1 MYYCQKL
8 GRGIRKDSI
17 PKPNPRKVELPKSST
32 FNDIV
37 DLANELYFGN
47 GADPSRMELADS
59 SGLSIHVNKSEWK
72 LDSYYKNNNYQ
83 PSRHKLYLMYDNEGV
98 SLYVCMGSYVFM

>member
-1 MYYCQKL
+1 M
-8 GRGIRKDSI
+8 
-17 PKPNPRKVELPKSST
+17 
-32 FNDIV
+32 

-59 SGLSIHVNKSEWK
+59 PGLSIHVNKSEWK

-83 PSRHKLYLMYDNEGV
+83 PSCHKLYLMYDNEGV
-98 SLYVCMGSYVFM
+98 SLYICVWVVMFLCRTPQKLSFLVVTMKKLKAREAALTK